1 MGIAD
6 SISIHAPRTGS
17 DGGCRRGGGSHHIS
31 IHAPRTGSD
40 VSRGLSGVL
49 HRQFQSTLP
58 ARGATSIVDGDYVA
72 QDISIHAPRTGSD
85 ARALALLPCLRE
97 ISIHAPRTGS
107 DAQVCGGHNF
117 NRRIS
122 IHAPRTGS
130 DAPSSA
136 DICPAC
142 AFQST
147 LPARGATPSA
157 LLMAL
162 AQKYFN
168 PRSPHGERPAL
179 TAATAGT
186 RTISIHAPRT
196 GSDVHDSC
204 GRCSSRHFNP
214 RSPHG
219 ERRKR
224 QADELV
230 YF

>member
-1 MGIAD
+1 MTDFSYMGIAD

-107 DAQVCGGHNF
+107 DNHNSRSSYACHISIHAPRTGSDMSF
-117 NRRIS
+117 GVGWLSVRIS

-130 DAPSSA
+130 DCSA
-136 DICPAC
+136 II
-142 AFQST
+142 T
-147 LPARGATPSA
+147 E
-157 LLMAL
+157 
-162 AQKYFN
+162 
-168 PRSPHGERPAL
+168 H
-179 TAATAGT
+179 
-186 RTISIHAPRT
+186 
-196 GSDVHDSC
+196 
-204 GRCSSRHFNP
+204 
-214 RSPHG
+214 
-219 ERRKR
+219 
-224 QADELV
+224 
-230 YF
+230 